1 MQKLGI
7 QSIQKLKNLQNESP
21 QEILCFTFA
30 VKQNSSSTSTTTT
43 GKRNE
48 HRLRD
53 RARNHKL

>member
-30 VKQNSSSTSTTTT
+30 VKQNSSSTSTT

-53 RARNHKL
+53 RARNHKF

>member
-30 VKQNSSSTSTTTT
+30 VKQNSSSTSTT

-48 HRLRD
+48 HRL
-53 RARNHKL
+53 NKGQSKKS

>member
-30 VKQNSSSTSTTTT
+30 VKQNSSSSTSTT

-48 HRLRD
+48 HRL
-53 RARNHKL
+53 NKGQSKKS